1 MRHAAVSFDNTL
13 KIRYMKELFKLF
25 RDDIKSEGFGK
36 KDLILYGVIM
46 PALLCAFVLLSELIN
61 NI

>member
-1 MRHAAVSFDNTL
+1 
-13 KIRYMKELFKLF
+13 MKELFKLF